1 MEEEQII
8 LVDEENHQIGVAP
21 KLASHHANTPL
32 HRAFSCFV
40 FNRNGEFLLSQRALS
55 KRVFPG
61 IWTNSCCGHPAP
73 GETTE
78 VAVRRRLQEELGLSV
93 QRLEL
98 LLPDF
103 RYRAEMN
110 GIVENEICP
119 VFAAMTDQ
127 SPRLNRAEVE
137 VCQWIPWPEFV
148 RRVEQRPETLSPWS
162 VLETEQLLASAD
174 FQRFM
179 SSGTPRPHRPV

>member
-8 LVDEENHQIGVAP
+8 LVDEENRQIGVAP
-21 KLASHHANTPL
+21 KLASHHAYTPL

-40 FNRNGEFLLSQRALS
+40 FNEKREFLLSQRALS

-73 GETTE
+73 GEATQA
-78 VAVRRRLQEELGLSV
+78 AVRRRLKEELGLTV
-93 QRLEL
+93 QQMEL
-98 LLPDF
+98 VLPDF

-119 VFAAMTDQ
+119 VFAAVT
-127 SPRLNRAEVE
+127 
-137 VCQWIPWPEFV
+137 
-148 RRVEQRPETLSPWS
+148 
-162 VLETEQLLASAD
+162 
-174 FQRFM
+174 
-179 SSGTPRPHRPV
+179 